1 MIKFLIKGLLR
12 DKQRS
17 LLPVIVVAIG
27 AMLTVLLSCWMN
39 GFLDDSIEL
48 NAKFSTGHVKIMTG
62 PYLRNIDQL
71 PNDLALTGVDSLV
84 LRLKK
89 EFPDVKWGERIRFG
103 GLIDAPDKNG
113 ETRTQGPA
121 MGIGIDLLSGD
132 RSEAERFNLEKSLR
146 RGKIPS
152 KKGEILMSEDFSQKM
167 KVNPG
172 DTVTFIGSTM
182 NGSMALY
189 NYVVSGTIVF
199 GTEAMDHGSIIADIS
214 DVRQALDMVNAAGE
228 ILGYLPENYFNDE
241 KANLVVTHFNKIFP
255 PSGDEYAP
263 IILTLKQQNNL
274 GTMID
279 QLKQISG
286 VMIFVFV
293 IAMSLVLWNAGL
305 LGGLRRYTEFGTR
318 LAIGEDYSHIYKSLI
333 GESVIIGILGSLIG
347 TIIGLF
353 AAFYL
358 QKHGVDLGD
367 IMKGGAIMMPS
378 VFRARISSSALFIG
392 FIPGLISTVAGTML
406 SGIGIY
412 RRKTAQLFKE
422 LEA

>member
-17 LLPVIVVAIG
+17 LLPIIVVAIG

-48 NAKFSTGHVKIMTG
+48 NAKFSTGHIKIMTG
-62 PYLRNIDQL
+62 PYMRNIDQL
-71 PNDLALTGVDSLV
+71 PNDLALTGADTLV

-132 RSEAERFNLEKSLR
+132 KSETERFNIEKSLR
-146 RGKIPS
+146 RGKLPS
-152 KKGEILMSEDFSQKM
+152 KNGEILMSEDFSQKM

-182 NGSMALY
+182 NGSMAFY
-189 NYVVSGTIVF
+189 NYIVSGTIIF
-199 GTEAMDHGSIIADIS
+199 GAGAMDHGSIIADIS
-214 DVRQALDMVNAAGE
+214 DVRQSLDMDNAAGE

-241 KANLVVTHFNKIFP
+241 KANLVVTHFNNIFP

-263 IILTLKQQNNL
+263 VILTLKQQNNL
-274 GTMID
+274 GNMID

-333 GESVIIGILGSLIG
+333 GESVIIGIIGSVIG
-347 TIIGLF
+347 TLIGLF
-353 AAFYL
+353 AALYL
-358 QKHGVDLGD
+358 QKHGIDLGS